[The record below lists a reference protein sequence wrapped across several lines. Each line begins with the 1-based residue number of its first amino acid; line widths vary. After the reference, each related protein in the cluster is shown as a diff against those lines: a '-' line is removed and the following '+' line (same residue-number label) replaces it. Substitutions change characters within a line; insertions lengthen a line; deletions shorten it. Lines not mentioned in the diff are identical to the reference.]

1 MKHIFIINTI
11 AGKGKY
17 VKILPNIERVCKEEN
32 IDYEIRYITEE
43 LDGKSIALEYKDEE
57 NIIYSV
63 GGDGTL
69 TRILQGII
77 GTKNKLGVIPS
88 GSGNDTYRAIK
99 KLPKGESL
107 IDIAKINDTHFINV
121 ACTGLDAEVGNNID
135 VLRKTKIP
143 ASQLY
148 NASIVY
154 TFVKYKFKK
163 IKIKTSIKHIEDSY
177 SILSICNGGYYGGGF
192 NIAPKSQLT
201 DGLLDIYYVEKM
213 HKLKIIPLLLKLK
226 KGQHEGKRRIHKFR
240 TNHIELDLEE
250 EIIFNIDGEKLIDKH
265 FVIDVL
271 PKAISIYN
279 NNEFVN
285 KIIGEKTDH

>member
-17 VKILPNIERVCKEEN
+17 AKLLPNIEKVCKEEN
-32 IDYEIRYITEE
+32 IEYEIRYITEE
-43 LDGKSIALEYKDEE
+43 LDGKSIALEYKDGE

-88 GSGNDTYRAIK
+88 GSGNDTYRVIK

-107 IDIAKINDTHFINV
+107 IDIAKINETYFINV

-163 IKIKTSIKHIEDSY
+163 IKIKTHIKHIDDSY

-226 KGQHEGKRRIHKFR
+226 KGKHEGKRRVHKFR
-240 TNHIELDLEE
+240 TNHIELELEE
-250 EIIFNIDGEKLIDKH
+250 EINFNIDGEKLIDKH

-279 NNEFVN
+279 NDEFVN
-285 KIIGEKTDH
+285 KIMGETK